1 MCKSYMAAAAK
12 KKKPVCLF
20 SAHTFLFVNIHTHAH
35 TNAFLF
41 FFKTKGK
48 KKKGS
53 RYSTQ
58 FTAILG
64 TKRGSRFFSSS
75 LSLSLF
81 IYPACFNILEHV
93 HTHIYLH
100 NTYTQRGRIECSW
113 RELSPSC
120 YFSSHERACRELY
133 AVRPSSPSTRALMRG
148 QAEVEITERS

>member
-1 MCKSYMAAAAK
+1 MQKLHGSSCKKEEA
-12 KKKPVCLF
+12 CLSLF
-20 SAHTFLFVNIHTHAH
+20 CSHFPLCKYTHTRTHKCISFLFQN
-35 TNAFLF
+35 
-41 FFKTKGK
+41 KRK